1 MINHAFTSVSQVP
14 LLISFKCQKVC
25 SSRLT
30 YDADKG
36 LKVYRDY
43 GNVHTEVF
51 ARLWTNATQ
60 FWNHLGWLLFQ
71 GPPHPPMGMSILNF
85 ISHRWQGPHFL
96 LLTLILVP
104 CLHPSNLPTASIHH
118 TSFKRL
124 MKSHSWPMKANSQTW
139 PSFPQLTWDYLS
151 RFNPL
156 CHFLMGAL

>member
-1 MINHAFTSVSQVP
+1 MALSEANKP
-14 LLISFKCQKVC
+14 LLQIRDFPHSFSLSLSFRLPLTLPREAFPTRGYQREDEH
-25 SSRLT
+25 SPNPARPHLSR
-30 YDADKG
+30 
-36 LKVYRDY
+36 VQVMSRD
-43 GNVHTEVF
+43 
-51 ARLWTNATQ
+51 
-60 FWNHLGWLLFQ
+60 
-71 GPPHPPMGMSILNF
+71 PPHPPMGMSILNF